1 MTIKVVVF
9 DAYGTLFDVQ
19 SVQGAV
25 SAAFPGHGGYIT
37 QVWRLKQLEYSWLR
51 SLMGRYEDFRAIT
64 RDSLDYTLGTLGL
77 TAHEA
82 QLDRIVDA
90 YNTLSP
96 YPEAPEALGA
106 LQGYRLAILSNGSP
120 AMLDAVVQYSG
131 LDKLLEAVISV
142 DPAKVYKP
150 DPRAYALV
158 EARLGCRPDE
168 VMFVSSNGFDV
179 AGARSFGFKVAH
191 IERVS
196 PGNLRQEL
204 GSAGIIG
211 PASMF
216 RALRMQSE
224 ALGYAPNAVV
234 GSLLALPKLIES
246 LKG

>member
-1 MTIKVVVF
+1 MAITTIIF

-19 SVQGAV
+19 SVAGAV
-25 SAAFPGHGGYIT
+25 STAFPGHGPYIT

-51 SLMGRYEDFRAIT
+51 SMMGRYEDFRAIT

-90 YNTLSP
+90 YKTLAP
-96 YPEAPEALGA
+96 YPEAAEALGV
-106 LQGYRLAILSNGSP
+106 LHGYRLAILSNGSP
-120 AMLDAVVQYSG
+120 AMLDAVVRYTG
-131 LDKLLEAVISV
+131 LDRMLEAVISV
-142 DPAKVYKP
+142 DAAKVYKP

-158 EARLGCRPDE
+158 EQRLGCRPDE
-168 VMFVSSNGFDV
+168 VLFVSSNGFDV
-179 AGARSFGFKVAH
+179 AGARCFGFKVAH

-211 PASMF
+211 PATMF

-224 ALGYAPNAVV
+224 ALGCAANAVV
-234 GSLLALPKLIES
+234 SSLLALPKLIES
-246 LKG
+246 LRG